1 MSFKSLPFVSLLVPL
16 ITACAS
22 SGTPDPQLYP
32 DDGLSATFRLA
43 SENQQPSLLVAQ
55 SRLLAEQL
63 VRNRAEPLSP
73 QRVVI
78 TSLSDVDQFDRSST
92 FGRLLTENLMHALQ
106 LKGWTLIEARLS
118 QAIQID
124 ARGEFSLSRDIGKLR
139 QEQDLTAVLVGT
151 YAISGR
157 QLQVNLRLVDIA
169 SGVVMSTAQGRFPLT
184 DLTDTQ
190 SAAGGV
196 TKRVRIVG
204 E

>member
-1 MSFKSLPFVSLLVPL
+1 MSFKCLPFVSLLVPL

-22 SGTPDPQLYP
+22 SGSPDPQLYP

-43 SENQQPSLLVAQ
+43 SENHQPSLLVAQ

-63 VRNRAEPLSP
+63 MKNRAEPLSP

-124 ARGEFSLSRDIGKLR
+124 ARGEFSLSRDISKLR

-204 E
+204 D